1 MVTEFKDINLFIK
14 VWEVVE
20 PKPMKIINQA
30 TYMTEESFD
39 QDQTPEEE
47 GERDE
52 ADQSA
57 ENQQGS
63 QDDQSEAD
71 QESQ

>member
-1 MVTEFKDINLFIK
+1 MLAEKMSIDGI
-14 VWEVVE
+14 
-20 PKPMKIINQA
+20 KIINND
-30 TYMTEESFD
+30 MTEESFD

-57 ENQQGS
+57 ENQQGP
-63 QDDQSEAD
+63 QNDQPEAD
-71 QESQ
+71 EESQ